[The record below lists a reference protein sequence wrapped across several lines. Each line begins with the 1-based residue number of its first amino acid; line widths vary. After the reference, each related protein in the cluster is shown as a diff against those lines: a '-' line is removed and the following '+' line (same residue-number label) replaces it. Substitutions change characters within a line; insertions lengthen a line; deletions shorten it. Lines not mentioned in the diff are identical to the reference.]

1 MLYFIAKNFY
11 WFQILFKSNGTNTL
25 FPCISLCMIG
35 FEKHWSKL
43 NPSFLCLALIKSSGN
58 RITLAPFIFFIKQL
72 LVRKLS
78 FYSLFVIYQECCDIK
93 RRIVIF
99 TNVCFSYFFLRDWA
113 CLFCCLTCCSL
124 FLLVNSFPYWF
135 CAPCVLPWEAW
146 LPSWAYCG
154 SSCSICWTRGST
166 LCRTDWVCSL
176 LVKLLSLLIANVSM
190 LACKS
195 W

>member
-78 FYSLFVIYQECCDIK
+78 FYSLSVIYQECCDIK
-93 RRIVIF
+93 LRIVIF
-99 TNVCFSYFFLRDWA
+99 TNVCFSYFFMRLGLFVLLSYLLFIIFA
-113 CLFCCLTCCSL
+113 C
-124 FLLVNSFPYWF
+124 
-135 CAPCVLPWEAW
+135 
-146 LPSWAYCG
+146 
-154 SSCSICWTRGST
+154 
-166 LCRTDWVCSL
+166 
-176 LVKLLSLLIANVSM
+176 KLISLLILCSLRTALGS
-190 LACKS
+190 LAS
-195 W
+195 ILGLLRFFLFDLLNAWFNAV